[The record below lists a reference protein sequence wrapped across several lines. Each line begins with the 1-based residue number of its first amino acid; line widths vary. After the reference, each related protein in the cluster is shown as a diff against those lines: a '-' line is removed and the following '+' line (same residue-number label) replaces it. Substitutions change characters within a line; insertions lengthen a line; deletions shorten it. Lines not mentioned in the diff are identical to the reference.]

1 MKKSYLTSILL
12 AILLFF
18 ASCAKQSSPTGGP
31 RDEQPP
37 RLIDSQPKSQ
47 TLNTSPKEIKLIF
60 DEFVGLENASK
71 GIVITPRLDK
81 DKIEFT
87 SLKNTIAVKINQQL
101 EDNTTYVFDFQKSV
115 IDISEKNPA
124 ENLKIIFSTGNSIDS
139 LILEGKTNFYFPEQ
153 SEDYKNV
160 LIGLYPINDTTDVF
174 KDQPYYLGQ
183 VDTLGNFKIT
193 NIKNG
198 IYKGYAW
205 KDSNGN
211 LKADFKTEEYDFLPD
226 SIILDKDQKNL
237 SFNLSKADLTPI
249 RILRSST
256 FGSNYDIAVN
266 RDPLITKIEN
276 QEIGKS
282 YFYKNLEK
290 KIRIYTKNIQTDS
303 IPFKIHLIDSVG
315 FTKDTLIYAKFLKSE
330 RKPEKLETEIKA
342 GKNFHKDLQIDLK
355 FNKPILEIKLDSLE
369 ITYDS
374 ASKIP
379 IQKEMLTFIDS
390 TRRDHLIIRLTIPD
404 SIDKEIFTLR
414 AADSTFIDI
423 EGQPNEKE
431 VKGNFKKLK
440 REELADEI
448 RGKIINADPPYI
460 IQLLDNKGDIIAE
473 QFEPSQ
479 NEYSF
484 KLIEPGTFKIR
495 VIEDKNGNKL
505 WDPSNYI
512 QKRLAE
518 RVFYF
523 KGEENKG
530 EVIVRS
536 GWTMEDQNVEA
547 NDPTGIKNIQ
557 N

>member
-183 VDTLGNFKIT
+183 IDTLGNFKIT

-205 KDSNGN
+205 RDSNGN